1 MHKCVVIPALFI
13 IFPLG
18 QQIELIIV
26 ILKESVI
33 DKNYIKSEIIK
44 LFNRN

>member
-1 MHKCVVIPALFI
+1 MHKYIVNPAPFI
-13 IFPLG
+13 IFSLG

-26 ILKESVI
+26 ILKESAI

-44 LFNRN
+44 